1 MRTATARQEA
11 PTPVMTLR
19 PPVPRFALR
28 ETEAAAAFGI
38 SPGTFRALVEAG
50 KMPRPT
56 YISPR
61 IPLWDL
67 DKLRVAWDALQDTEF
82 PGDNNEWDE

>member
-11 PTPVMTLR
+11 STPVMTLR

-28 ETEAAAAFGI
+28 EAEAAAAFGI
-38 SPGTFRALVEAG
+38 SPGTFRALVADG
-50 KMPRPT
+50 TMPQPT

-61 IPLWDL
+61 IPLWDFL
-67 DKLRVAWDALQDTEF
+67 ELQSAWQALKERGGLTT
-82 PGDNNEWDE
+82 NNPWDE

>member
-1 MRTATARQEA
+1 MRTASARQVSPA
-11 PTPVMTLR
+11 PAITLR

-38 SPGTFRALVEAG
+38 SPGTFHALVTEG
-50 KMPRPT
+50 TMPQPT

-61 IPLWDL
+61 IPLC
-67 DKLRVAWDALQDTEF
+67 F
-82 PGDNNEWDE
+82 F